1 MHKPLNI
8 NKILLAKLELGI
20 ILSNM
25 IFSKRWMAVIAGLF
39 FLLGAARAQST
50 MTDEQVLEYAQ
61 QGVAEGKS
69 RDELVQELALRG
81 VNRAQAERVFA
92 LYQSRQAENQD
103 MPELSGESR
112 SHIVNPLAESGAEE
126 AVAAA
131 SAPGTSPVFGRNI
144 FNNKSLNF
152 TPSENLAT
160 PRNYRLGPGD
170 EVIIDIFGRN
180 QTTLR
185 NTISPEGS
193 INVDAL
199 GPLYLSGMTV
209 EEANTYLR
217 KRLSHIYGGMSGSG
231 TDMRLSLGQI
241 RTIQVNVLGD
251 VTAPGTYQLSAFA
264 TAFHA
269 LYRAGGVVDPGTVR
283 NIKVVRGDQV
293 AGLVDVY
300 EFLLKGNT
308 SSDIRLEEG
317 DVILVPPYS
326 SLVTVEGGVKRPMQF
341 EMKAGE
347 TLANLFVYAGG
358 FATGANQAF
367 VTVIR
372 QDNKSF
378 EVRTVEE
385 ADYASFT
392 LRSGDRIEVG
402 ELQSLFQ
409 NRTAVHGAV
418 YFPGTYELGEVRTAR
433 ELVEKAGGLL
443 PEAFGGRVVV
453 NREHPDKTKEVFSIN
468 MTDILEGKAPDFVL
482 QNNDEL
488 FIASSFELKDQGTMT
503 ISGMVNQPGTF
514 PFAANTTIED
524 FIILAGGL
532 QDGASTARI
541 DVTRRKKDANGLVA
555 TSDIGELYSFALK
568 DGLVAGGDPD
578 FVLEPYDEV
587 VVHRSPSYNI
597 QRHFTVSG
605 EVNFPGTYSF
615 TSREERISDLVKKAG
630 GLTEF
635 AYVKGARLVRQATA
649 GELRQASEMVE
660 IIEQKT
666 DTIDVQARQATR
678 GTFTVAVD
686 LEKALA
692 NPGSDEDVV
701 LREGDMLE
709 IPVLSNVVR
718 IHGAV
723 KYPTAV
729 SYDHTMRGSDYI
741 KAAGGFEEKAR
752 RGKAYVVNMNGRA
765 KKFYGSSKID
775 PGAEIFVPF
784 KKEQKKEFNY
794 AAVSAIATTASSL
807 ASMSMTILYIVN
819 ITSKK

>member
-1 MHKPLNI
+1 M
-8 NKILLAKLELGI
+8 IL
-20 ILSNM
+20 
-25 IFSKRWMAVIAGLF
+25 SKRWMAVVAGLF
-39 FLLGAARAQST
+39 FLAGAAWAQST

-61 QGVAEGKS
+61 QGLAEGKS
-69 RDELVQELALRG
+69 RDDLVSELALRG

-92 LYQSRQAENQD
+92 LYQSRQANNSD
-103 MPELSGESR
+103 MPELAEESR
-112 SHIVNPLAESGAEE
+112 SHTVNPLATSGTDE
-126 AVAAA
+126 AMAAA
-131 SAPGTSPVFGRNI
+131 TAPETNPVFGRSV
-144 FNNKSLNF
+144 FNNKDLNF
-152 TPSENLAT
+152 APSENIAT

-185 NTISPEGS
+185 KTISPEGS

-199 GPLYLSGMTV
+199 GPLYLNGMTV

-251 VTAPGTYQLSAFA
+251 VTNPGTYQLSAFA

-269 LYRAGGVVDPGTVR
+269 LYRAGGIVDPGTVR
-283 NIKVVRGDQV
+283 NIKVVRGDKV

-300 EFLLKGNT
+300 DFLLKGNS

-317 DVILVPPYS
+317 DVILVSPYS
-326 SLVTVEGGVKRPMQF
+326 CLVTVEGGVKRPMQF

-347 TLANLFVYAGG
+347 TLANLIEYAGG

-367 VTVIR
+367 VTVVR

-385 ADYASFT
+385 ADYESFT

-409 NRTAVHGAV
+409 NRIAIRGAV
-418 YFPGTYELGEVRTAR
+418 YFPGTYELGEVRTAKG
-433 ELVEKAGGLL
+433 LVERAGGLL
-443 PEAFGGRVVV
+443 PEAFTGRVVI
-453 NREHPDKTKEVFSIN
+453 NRENPDKSKEIFSLN
-468 MTDILEGKAPDFVL
+468 LTDILDGKAPDFVL

-488 FIASSFELKDQGTMT
+488 FVASSFELKDEGTMT

-532 QDGASTARI
+532 QDGASTSRV

-555 TSDIGELYSFALK
+555 TDDIGELYSFPIRN
-568 DGLVAGGDPD
+568 GLVDDGDRS

-605 EVNFPGTYSF
+605 EVNFPGTYSL
-615 TSREERISDLVKKAG
+615 TSREERISDIIKKAG
-630 GLTEF
+630 GLTDF
-635 AYVKGARLVRQATA
+635 AYLKGARLIRVATDE
-649 GELRQASEMVE
+649 ELRMADEMVD
-660 IIEQKT
+660 IIEQKL
-666 DTIDVQARQATR
+666 DTIDVNARKASAP
-678 GTFTVAVD
+678 TFTVAVD

-692 NPGSDEDVV
+692 NPGGDADVV
-701 LREGDMLE
+701 LREGDILE
-709 IPVLSNVVR
+709 IPVMSNVVR

-729 SYDHTMRGSDYI
+729 NFDGSMKGGDYI
-741 KAAGGFEEKAR
+741 KCAGGYDEKALR
-752 RGKAYVVNMNGRA
+752 SKAYVVNMGGRA
-765 KKFYGSSKID
+765 KKLHSWTKID
-775 PGAEIFVPF
+775 PGAEIYVPF
-784 KKEQKKEFNY
+784 KKKEKKEFNY
-794 AAVSAIATTASSL
+794 AAVSAIASATASL
-807 ASMSMTILYIVN
+807 GTLGMSVFYIIN
-819 ITSKK
+819 LTNKK